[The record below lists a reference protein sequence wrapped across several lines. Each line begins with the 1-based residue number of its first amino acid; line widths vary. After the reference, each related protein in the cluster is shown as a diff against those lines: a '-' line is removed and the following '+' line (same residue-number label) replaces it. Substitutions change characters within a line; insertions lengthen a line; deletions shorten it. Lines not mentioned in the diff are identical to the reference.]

1 MMKWQ
6 KTICALYIMM
16 LPMLV
21 IGQTAVL
28 EQIRNTVAKE
38 YPGYTV
44 DETEKETWCDGES
57 LIEVEIEKGADGNE
71 QELTLLFSAD
81 GKIRYREETILA
93 GDLPKAVADG
103 FRMSC
108 PQCGDPREADKL
120 IALDGGPVVYEVE
133 GRKGLREYA
142 LILRE
147 NGELIC
153 RK

>member
-1 MMKWQ
+1 
-6 KTICALYIMM
+6 
-16 LPMLV
+16 MLV

-28 EQIRNTVAKE
+28 EQIRNTVARE

-44 DETEKETWCDGES
+44 DETEKETWCNGES
-57 LIEVEIEKGADGNE
+57 LIEEEIEKGEEENE
-71 QELTLLFSAD
+71 QEITLLFSAD
-81 GKIRYREETILA
+81 GKFRYREGTILP
-93 GDLPKAVADG
+93 GNLPKAIADG

-108 PQCGDPREADKL
+108 PECGDPREADKL

-142 LILRE
+142 LILHE